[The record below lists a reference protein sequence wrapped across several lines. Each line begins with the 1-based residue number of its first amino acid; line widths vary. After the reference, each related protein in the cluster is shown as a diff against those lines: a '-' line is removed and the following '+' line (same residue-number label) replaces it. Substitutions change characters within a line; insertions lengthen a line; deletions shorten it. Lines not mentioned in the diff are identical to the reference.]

1 MEKHPIKIYCFK
13 NNITQREIAKK
24 IGITDIY
31 LVRLLSFKQTPSPKL
46 AKRISDL
53 TGIPILDLLYPNE
66 NFKNNQKTEIGA

>member
-13 NNITQREIAKK
+13 NNITQKEVAKK

-46 AKRISDL
+46 AKKISEL
-53 TGIPILDLLYPNE
+53 TGIPILDLLYPE
-66 NFKNNQKTEIGA
+66 DFKNNQKKIGA